1 MRVWSRKSGPARM
14 EEELAP
20 LGKARPRVLQNLLVL
35 KKIFSHKCFKDI
47 QKSIINSDR
56 RLRTLMVLNIY
67 FTFLFRNRTVNS
79 TEASVALRVPTTLPE
94 ETT

>member
-1 MRVWSRKSGPARM
+1 MRVWSRKSGPAGM

-56 RLRTLMVLNIY
+56 RLMVLNIY